1 MARKVI
7 GPTGSRR
14 RRWLF
19 LCTSAVAIAMAVLFI
34 PSAFAVHATGYFELD
49 GNATSASGA
58 GGAIPD
64 DWDRVCFQDTSN
76 AGCGTS
82 DPTHKQNLPGTP
94 FGSTAVAWTGDCP
107 QGQFGFGCTSNN
119 ATIFTG
125 GGSKDPQDINNWAWK
140 DGAGGLPDKDNL
152 VHAFAA
158 RYSIQ
163 GTNSAGTCPNGTDLP
178 PPIGTGTFNSAVNC
192 EVIYFGS
199 DRFDNSGDAQQGFWF
214 MQNGISLGNNT
225 VGGGSGF
232 ASNNPS
238 SFHLNGDLLVVSD
251 FSNGGGTATITVY
264 QWDTSCKKG
273 VSNPQ
278 PGDCSDANL
287 RERETSTNALCGGS
301 GVQNDGFC
309 GITNPTDGTTVPWST
324 DYTDKSGN
332 NTYLQGEFFEAGIN
346 LSTLGLAG
354 ECFSSVLSETRSST
368 STTATLKDFVLQSFA
383 PCSATIHT
391 TPSADTTDAGSVSP
405 GTPVTDLAT
414 ITGA

>member
-82 DPTHKQNLPGTP
+82 DATHKQNLPGTP

-152 VHAFAA
+152 VHAFAV
-158 RYSIQ
+158 RYSLPVDPVDVPG
-163 GTNSAGTCPNGTDLP
+163 GTGNLGNGTACP
-178 PPIGTGTFNSAVNC
+178 SNTSTC
-192 EVIYFGS
+192 EVIYFGI
-199 DRFDNSGDAQQGFWF
+199 DRFDNSGDAQNGVWFLQNPVGFGS
-214 MQNGISLGNNT
+214 NS
-225 VGGGSGF
+225 VGGGTGF
-232 ASNNPS
+232 TGV
-238 SFHLNGDLLVVSD
+238 HKLNDILVISD
-251 FSNGGGTATITVY
+251 FSNGGGT
-264 QWDTSCKKG
+264 S
-273 VSNPQ
+273 
-278 PGDCSDANL
+278 
-287 RERETSTNALCGGS
+287 
-301 GVQNDGFC
+301 
-309 GITNPTDGTTVPWST
+309 
-324 DYTDKSGN
+324 
-332 NTYLQGEFFEAGIN
+332 
-346 LSTLGLAG
+346 
-354 ECFSSVLSETRSST
+354 
-368 STTATLKDFVLQSFA
+368 
-383 PCSATIHT
+383 
-391 TPSADTTDAGSVSP
+391 
-405 GTPVTDLAT
+405 
-414 ITGA
+414 